1 MVLVKQYGK
10 YWMLKSRCDSGIISK
25 MLECSFETLFGSI
38 LTQQPITCSESI
50 KTLDLP
56 HWHDAAVVIVTLEHI
71 QHIKST
77 VPILNF
83 EQLTVYSK
91 CVNEDVFPFTAWK
104 KFIQT

>member
-1 MVLVKQYGK
+1 
-10 YWMLKSRCDSGIISK
+10 MLKSLCDSGIISK
-25 MLECSFETLFGSI
+25 MLEYSFEKLFGLI

-56 HWHDAAVVIVTLEHI
+56 HWRDAAVVIVTLEHI
-71 QHIKST
+71 QHIKSS

-91 CVNEDVFPFTAWK
+91 CVDEDIFPFTAWK